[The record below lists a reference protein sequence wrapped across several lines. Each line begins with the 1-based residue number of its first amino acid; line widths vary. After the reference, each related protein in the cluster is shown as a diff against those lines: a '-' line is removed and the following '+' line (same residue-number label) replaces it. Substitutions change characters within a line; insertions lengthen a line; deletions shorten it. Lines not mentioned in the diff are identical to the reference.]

1 MDQKGSRGFKAR
13 AAAVAFLASAALA
26 ALLCATGFEPA
37 RGPRLA
43 VLDRKG
49 RELAEIDLPGGRF
62 SQRFLHSFHLTPV
75 EEFFR
80 IEADGGIRLYE
91 LRYESCGVGMPTEA
105 EGGYR
110 LEDGVFVLAMDRS
123 FKNIP
128 LFVSIVPGHG
138 LAAEGNF
145 RPFTDWAAPEELVIL
160 QGRTKPTLRI
170 RR

>member
-1 MDQKGSRGFKAR
+1 MEKNGPRNLWAR
-13 AAAVAFLASAALA
+13 RAAVALLATLALA
-26 ALLCATGFEPA
+26 ALLFSTGFELA

-43 VLDRKG
+43 VLDRQG
-49 RELAEIDLPGGRF
+49 RELAELDLPGGRF

-80 IEADGGIRLYE
+80 IEADGSLRLYE
-91 LRYESCGVGMPTEA
+91 LRYESCGVGMPTEE

-128 LFVSIVPGHG
+128 IFVSIVPGHG
-138 LAAEGNF
+138 LAAEGEF
-145 RPFTDWAAPEELVIL
+145 HPFADWAAPEELVIL
-160 QGRTKPTLRI
+160 LGRTKPTLRI